1 MEKFFQ
7 AISRHIKLS
16 DELKKELS
24 SRMEQQKFK
33 KKELVLDSGNI
44 CRNSYFIE
52 KGIMRLY
59 YLKDGREIS
68 EFFCSENEWMNSPRS
83 FIQQQADFYNIDVIE
98 DTTAW
103 KLNVRDL
110 GYLFDNFPEMERYAR
125 IDMGSTFGYV
135 LERLAAVRFSSAR
148 EKYEHFLKT
157 YPHIHHRIPL
167 GMVASCV
174 GVTQETLSR
183 LRNSRKTAPRP

>member
-1 MEKFFQ
+1 MDHFFQ
-7 AISRHIKLS
+7 AISRHIRLS
-16 DELKKELS
+16 DALKHELS
-24 SRMEQQKFK
+24 NRMVRQEFK
-33 KKELVLDSGNI
+33 KKELVLDAGNV

-83 FIQQQADFYNIDVIE
+83 FIQQKTDFYYIDTLE
-98 DTTAW
+98 DTTVL
-103 KLNVRDL
+103 KLNVHDL
-110 GYLFDNFPEMERYAR
+110 VYLFDKFPEMERYAR
-125 IDMGSTFGYV
+125 IDMGSIFGYV
-135 LERLAAVRFSSAR
+135 LERLASIRFSSAR

-167 GMVASCV
+167 GMVASYV

-183 LRNSRKTAPRP
+183 LRSKTAF